1 MRKGYFLSPQN
12 LAALAR
18 LEKDFHANLG
28 ADIALRFYK
37 AFPSLTDESHDVLK
51 WILHNQQ
58 ELVGRCERYKI
69 SLRKL
74 MTEVLADSPR
84 QSEAFADCNAS
95 LDHVQQNLTFL
106 VGSYGEPRKGSYY
119 TLNSELA
126 LLAISRQRVTK
137 HYNHL
142 IERKVSKLNSKQLAR
157 CFGNFRAHLVA
168 TGCPQQLADS
178 LQNEGSSLLRLCDV
192 YYSEMESLVE
202 APTNSV
208 ILFFHFCRV
217 QAAAMKLLSSVILV
231 QSITEAIWYYLS
243 LAAKGTN
250 LESH

>member
-1 MRKGYFLSPQN
+1 MRKGHFLSPQN
-12 LAALAR
+12 LVALEV

-37 AFPSLTDESHDVLK
+37 AFPGLTDESRDVLK

-74 MTEVLADSPR
+74 MSEILTNSAC
-84 QSEAFADCNAS
+84 QSEVFAACTAS

-126 LLAISRQRVTK
+126 ILAISRQRVTK

-142 IERKVSKLNSKQLAR
+142 IERKVDKLNNKQLAR
-157 CFGNFRAHLVA
+157 RFGNFCIHLVD
-168 TGCPQQLADS
+168 TGCPQLLTDS
-178 LQNEGSSLLRLCDV
+178 LKNEGTSLLRLCDV
-192 YYSEMESLVE
+192 YYSEIESLVE

-217 QAAAMKLLSSVILV
+217 QAAAMKLLSSVILL
-231 QSITEAIWYYLS
+231 QSITQAVWYYLS
-243 LAAKGTN
+243 PAAKRTN
-250 LESH
+250 LESN